1 MAFINGFLALASSVS
16 TGICSD
22 VTTTGYNRQPIS
34 FAVPR
39 NGVCTNS
46 RPWNFGFCKPG
57 PLAGR
62 AIYDQ
67 PTGGNLLLVMPFFT
81 ARPTPGGGPADAGD
95 VGDIVL
101 TFTALQG
108 LLEGDAFSGSLAAAS
123 VVGTVY
129 DRQDIVG
136 PVVSG
141 GGYQLVTNSSQLS
154 TGVALVINRGVL
166 AAHGVFVS

>member
-1 MAFINGFLALASSVS
+1 MAFISAYLALCSAVGTGTATEVS
-16 TGICSD
+16 
-22 VTTTGYNRQPIS
+22 TTGYSRQPIS

-39 NGVCTNS
+39 NGVCTNA
-46 RPWNFGFCKPG
+46 RPWNFGFPKPG

-67 PTGGNLLLVMPFFT
+67 PAGGNLLLVMPFFT
-81 ARPTPGGGPADAGD
+81 ARPTPGGGPVDAGD
-95 VGDIVL
+95 VGDIVINL
-101 TFTALQG
+101 TALQG
-108 LLEGDAFSGSLAAAS
+108 FAEGEAFSGSLAAGA

-154 TGVALVINRGVL
+154 TGVALAVNRGIL